1 MPSSPTEE
9 IVPLVPTRPRREG
22 WIKRMLPH
30 SMFGRSL
37 LIIITPLLLGQVI
50 ATWIF
55 YDRHWNTV
63 ARRLASGVVGDIAL
77 VIDEMPLSRDPLT
90 LDQLFDRSARATGID
105 YIFRP
110 GETLPPGLQSPAGTS
125 RDQLVQAFQGRFGRP
140 VFIDGVSDM
149 RDILI
154 SIELRDGVLQAV
166 APRDR
171 LYTSTTYI
179 FVIWMVGSSLVL
191 FAVATLFMR
200 NQVRSL
206 RRMAAAAESF
216 GKGRDAVHL
225 KVEGATEV
233 RQVATAFLL
242 MRERIRRQIQQ
253 RTEML
258 AGVSHDLRTP
268 LTRMKLALELMGE
281 DPAVEELKS
290 DVIEMERMVQGYLD
304 FARGEGTETPRETD
318 LRLLL
323 DEVVAKA
330 AREGASISLTAP
342 EDYEMELRPDAMRRC
357 LANLIGNARR
367 HGSHIWVTA
376 MPTRDGIDVLID
388 DDGPGIPP
396 SQRDAVFRAFV
407 RLDPSRNPSTGGVGL
422 GLTIA
427 RDVARGHGGDL
438 TLEDSPQR
446 GLRARIHLPR

>member
-1 MPSSPTEE
+1 
-9 IVPLVPTRPRREG
+9 
-22 WIKRMLPH
+22 MLPH

-37 LIIITPLLLGQVI
+37 LIIITPLILGQVI

-77 VIDEMPLSRDPLT
+77 VIDEMPLNRELVL

-105 YIFRP
+105 YVFRP
-110 GETLPPGLQSPAGTS
+110 GETLPPGLQSPAGAS
-125 RDQLVQAFQGRFGRP
+125 RDQLIQAFQGRFGRP
-140 VFIDGVSDM
+140 VFVDGVSDV

-179 FVIWMVGSSLVL
+179 FVLWMMGSSLVL

-206 RRMAAAAESF
+206 RRMAAAAESL
-216 GKGRDAVHL
+216 GKGRDVSHL

-242 MRERIRRQIQQ
+242 MRDRIQRQITQ

-281 DPAVEELKS
+281 DPSVEELKS
-290 DVIEMERMVQGYLD
+290 DVVEMERMVQGYLD
-304 FARGEGTETPRETD
+304 FARGEGTEAPRETD

-323 DEVVAKA
+323 EDVQAKA

-342 EDYEMELRPDAMRRC
+342 EDYVMELRPDAMRRC
-357 LANLIGNARR
+357 LTNLIGNARR

-376 MPTRDGIDVLID
+376 LPARDGIDVLVD
-388 DDGPGIPP
+388 DDGPGIPV
-396 SQRDAVFRAFV
+396 SQREAVFRPFL

-427 RDVARGHGGDL
+427 RDVVRGHGGDL
-438 TLEDSPQR
+438 TLEESPQG